1 MRASEVVV
9 TRVRH
14 EAGLAATNEPT
25 PHTLLS
31 LSQRSRLATGVAA
44 DAGGRLPHRFSHS
57 PVPVPEGYSAVGGP
71 CLLLPSCVTTGIPV
85 VPLLAVS
92 QGGLVAILSGAT
104 GESGS
109 SSGGNLQ
116 RRNTFSSQV
125 VNVWSGRRGSNPRP
139 SPWQGDALPT
149 EPLPQPNRNST
160 KLVLACQPRATAIS
174 VQLFYALTL
183 LRLSLG
189 DAINSVEGK
198 RSTILGLGNW
208 DAEHGAAGPGW
219 SSSAWYG
226 LEWTVRDAA
235 GGWKG

>member
-1 MRASEVVV
+1 MLAVAVL
-9 TRVRH
+9 RH
-14 EAGLAATNEPT
+14 RR
-25 PHTLLS
+25 H
-31 LSQRSRLATGVAA
+31 
-44 DAGGRLPHRFSHS
+44 AGGAPACCFAGWPGRD
-57 PVPVPEGYSAVGGP
+57 PERCDRRVGKF
-71 CLLLPSCVTTGIPV
+71 LWSK
-85 VPLLAVS
+85 
-92 QGGLVAILSGAT
+92 
-104 GESGS
+104 
-109 SSGGNLQ
+109 LQ

-125 VNVWSGRRGSNPRP
+125 VNVWSGRRDSNPRP